1 MEREGGEA
9 LINEPIPEDLAT
21 PFSLVHLE
29 GRMGRE
35 RGEGSSILFLFPIF
49 FLFFSPPFFF
59 FSRLP
64 SLTRLAILAS
74 REKLFDYSRM
84 FDVPGIVETWSIDR
98 F

>member
-29 GRMGRE
+29 GRMERE
-35 RGEGSSILFLFPIF
+35 RGEGSSILFLFLIF

-59 FSRLP
+59 FS
-64 SLTRLAILAS
+64 RLAILAS

>member
-35 RGEGSSILFLFPIF
+35 REIPRYSSSFLFSSYF
-49 FLFFSPPFFF
+49 FL
-59 FSRLP
+59 LP
-64 SLTRLAILAS
+64 SFSLAVYL
-74 REKLFDYSRM
+74 LLP
-84 FDVPGIVETWSIDR
+84 V
-98 F
+98 

>member
-35 RGEGSSILFLFPIF
+35 REERDPRFSSSFLFSSYF
-49 FLFFSPPFFF
+49 FL
-59 FSRLP
+59 LP
-64 SLTRLAILAS
+64 SFSLAVYL
-74 REKLFDYSRM
+74 LLP
-84 FDVPGIVETWSIDR
+84 V
-98 F
+98 